1 MKTENY
7 TGIGAI
13 LSSLLITSCCI
24 GPAVF
29 VIFGT
34 SLSFLGWFS
43 VFEPYQEYFMAL
55 AAILLSV
62 SFWRLYLKK
71 SDCDCEERDTRIN
84 ALSKA
89 ISWFGLAAFIIAI
102 SLPRILLLL
111 YD

>member
-13 LSSLLITSCCI
+13 LSSFLIASCCI

-43 VFEPYQEYFMAL
+43 VFEPYQAYFMAL
-55 AAILLSV
+55 AAILLSF
-62 SFWRLYLKK
+62 SFWKLYLKK
-71 SDCDCEERDTRIN
+71 SDCNCEEKDTRIN
-84 ALSKA
+84 AVSKVIFWLGLS
-89 ISWFGLAAFIIAI
+89 FFILAI
-102 SLPRILLLL
+102 SLPWILLLI
-111 YD
+111 YS

>member
-13 LSSLLITSCCI
+13 LSSLLIASCCI

-43 VFEPYQEYFMAL
+43 VFEPYQGYFMAI
-55 AAILLSV
+55 AAVLLSV
-62 SFWRLYLKK
+62 SFWKLYLKK
-71 SDCDCEERDTRIN
+71 SDCDYDENDTRIN
-84 ALSKA
+84 FISKV
-89 ISWFGLAAFIIAI
+89 IFWIGLAFFIIAI
-102 SLPRILLLL
+102 SLPRVLLLI
-111 YD
+111 YG